1 MLYGCRDS
9 VFALTDPVKY
19 KHIKIYKNISVD
31 TQFPRRAK
39 PQDTKDI
46 NYWLSVLPEPQ
57 DRFFKNYIVVP
68 LKGVVAP
75 IIIEPKT
82 SDRYKKTLA
91 WQVPDFTKD
100 LNRGVFHYP
109 GTPSPQSLG
118 NGVYFAHTS
127 QFIKDKSKYGTIG
140 QAFARLDIQRPKTQ
154 ADVFYYYKKYA
165 AQQRIVYEYEVIQE
179 KRVKDTDMSVFH
191 QDLTKREM
199 SIVWCVD
206 RWTARDRWITKGYLK
221 QVDLL
226 TYSASGIEQKIIYPL
241 SSIDF

>member
-91 WQVPDFTKD
+91 
-100 LNRGVFHYP
+100 
-109 GTPSPQSLG
+109 
-118 NGVYFAHTS
+118 
-127 QFIKDKSKYGTIG
+127 
-140 QAFARLDIQRPKTQ
+140 
-154 ADVFYYYKKYA
+154 
-165 AQQRIVYEYEVIQE
+165 
-179 KRVKDTDMSVFH
+179 
-191 QDLTKREM
+191 
-199 SIVWCVD
+199 
-206 RWTARDRWITKGYLK
+206 
-221 QVDLL
+221 
-226 TYSASGIEQKIIYPL
+226 
-241 SSIDF
+241 